1 MKRIKYLIAI
11 AVAFMAAILS
21 SPVHAQSWPKVTRE
35 MKPGARWWWM
45 GSAVDKSNLTYN
57 LEEYARAGLG
67 AVEITPIYGVKGN
80 DSNEIDYLSPKWME
94 MLSHVESE
102 GKRLGIEVGMAT
114 GTGWP
119 FGGPWVSKADAA
131 TKAKFNIDKGQ
142 PVLEIAKTG
151 QKVKRAAPGGAGFVV
166 DHLSSGAIGRYL
178 AHFDSVFAATNTPY
192 PHTFFND
199 SYEVYQADWAPDF
212 LKEFERLRGY
222 KLQDHYAEFLDESRP
237 EVTRRIVSDYRETM
251 GDLLLNNFTRQ
262 WTAWAHKHGAI
273 TRNQAHGSPANLID
287 VYAAVDIPECEGF
300 GLSQFNI
307 KGLRQ
312 DSLTRKNDSDLSMLK
327 YASSAAHITGKQ
339 FTSSETFTWL
349 TEHFRTSLSQCKPDL
364 DLFFVA
370 GINHVFF
377 HGTAYS
383 PKEAAWPGW
392 KFYASVDMSPTN
404 SIWRDAPYF
413 FSYITRCQSFLQKG
427 QPDNDFLVYLPVYDM
442 WNDNPG
448 RLLMFTIHEM
458 GKLAPKFIAAVDKI
472 MSSGY
477 DVDYISDALLRT
489 TSFGKGKLTTMA
501 GTQYKAIVVP
511 DARLMP
517 HDVLAHLADLAKK
530 GATVVF
536 LEAYPESVPGY
547 ANLEKRLGK
556 MEKLLGNLPKVDF
569 NKTVVSNY
577 GKGRIITGSDYAA
590 TLSACGIAHEEM
602 KSKYGLQYIRR
613 KDGNTHHYFISSL
626 QEKGID
632 DWVTLSVNAQAA
644 AIFNPMTGDI
654 SKAQLRKRD
663 GKTQVYL
670 RLMSGESLIL
680 QTFREARNP
689 SDPRNPKDP
698 KVSEDANDFKV
709 SNDPNATKAPN
720 APNGF
725 SGLSEAPI
733 SYNLDHGWKLSFIE
747 SEPKV
752 SGTFDIDRPCSWT
765 EIESSEPL
773 TETMATG
780 RYSID
785 FTLPDIE
792 ASDWVIDLGDVRES
806 ARVSVN
812 GFDAGC
818 AWAVPYRLNIG
829 KYLKQGENHI
839 DIDVTNLPANRI
851 AKLDREGVE
860 WRKFKEI
867 NVVNL
872 NYQRTNYGHWQPMP
886 SGLNGNV
893 KLIPLK

>member
-1 MKRIKYLIAI
+1 MKKTIGNTLFVRAI
-11 AVAFMAAILS
+11 TVAALCCGNGMAS
-21 SPVHAQSWPKVTRE
+21 AQSWPEVTQE
-35 MKPGARWWWM
+35 MKPGTRWWWM
-45 GSAVDKSNLTYN
+45 GSAVDKANLTYN
-57 LEEYARAGLG
+57 LEEYARAGMG

-94 MLSHVESE
+94 MLRHVESE
-102 GKRLGIEVGMAT
+102 GKRLGIEVDMAT

-131 TKAKFNIDKGQ
+131 TKAIFNNDNGKTT
-142 PVLEIAKTG
+142 LEIGKTG
-151 QKVKRAAPGGAGFVV
+151 QMVKRAAPGGAGFVV
-166 DHLSSGAIGRYL
+166 DHMSSGAIGRYL
-178 AHFDSVFAATNTPY
+178 AHFDSVFAATAIPY

-199 SYEVYQADWAPDF
+199 SYEVYKADWTPDF

-222 KLQDHYAEFLDESRP
+222 RLQDHYAEFLDESRP
-237 EVTRRIVSDYRETM
+237 EATRRIVSDYRETV

-262 WTAWAHKHGAI
+262 WTSWAHKHGAI

-377 HGTAYS
+377 HGTTYS

-404 SIWRDAPYF
+404 IIWRDAPYF

-448 RLLMFTIHEM
+448 RLLMFTIHQM
-458 GKLAPKFIAAVDKI
+458 GELAPKFIAAVNKI

-477 DVDYISDALLRT
+477 DVDYISDSFLRT
-489 TSFGKGKLTTMA
+489 TSFSKGKLTTKA

-536 LEAYPESVPGY
+536 LEAYPDSVPGY
-547 ANLEKRLGK
+547 GNLSKRQTLMEKSLGK
-556 MEKLLGNLPKVDF
+556 LPKVDF
-569 NKTVVSNY
+569 GKTIVSNY

-590 TLSACGIAHEEM
+590 TLAACGIANEEM

-613 KDGNTHHYFISSL
+613 KDGDSHHYFISSL
-626 QEKGID
+626 QHKGID
-632 DWVTLSVNAQAA
+632 NWVTLATDADAA
-644 AIFNPMTGDI
+644 VIFNPMTGDI
-654 SKAQLRKRD
+654 SKAQLRKQD

-670 RLMSGESLIL
+670 QLMSGESLIL
-680 QTFREARNP
+680 QTT
-689 SDPRNPKDP
+689 SDPKDS
-698 KVSEDANDFKV
+698 KDFSDFNVIKE
-709 SNDPNATKAPN
+709 
-720 APNGF
+720 
-725 SGLSEAPI
+725 LPI
-733 SYNLDHGWKLSFIE
+733 SYSLDHGWKLSFIE

-752 SGTFDIDRPCSWT
+752 NGTFDIDSPCSWT
-765 EIESSEPL
+765 EIESTEPL

-780 RYSID
+780 KYTLD
-785 FTLPDIE
+785 FTLPQVE

-806 ARVSVN
+806 ARVKVN

-829 KYLKQGENHI
+829 KYLKQGENHLEI
-839 DIDVTNLPANRI
+839 EVTNLPANRI
-851 AKLDREGVE
+851 AMLDRQGVE

-872 NYQRTNYGHWQPMP
+872 NYKRTKYGHWQPMP
-886 SGLNGNV
+886 SGLNGDV
-893 KLIPLK
+893 KLIPII